1 MERSNDLATLMH
13 DIYRAVSN
21 GDADTLTNVLS
32 ARDGLLFIGTDPDEW
47 FDEPDTVRAMLT
59 AQAAAG
65 VTVRPGPVVAY
76 EEGTVGWVA
85 DRGAFVLPDGT
96 EAPFRITAVFH
107 RENGAW
113 KLVQEHA
120 SVAVSNEEVIGA
132 SLDAAD

>member
-1 MERSNDLATLMH
+1 MERSNELAALLH
-13 DIYRAVSN
+13 DIYRAVSD
-21 GDADTLTNVLS
+21 GEADTLANMLS
-32 ARDGLLFIGTDPDEW
+32 ARDGLLFVGTDRDEW
-47 FDEPDTVRAMLT
+47 FDDPDTIRAMLS

-65 VTVRPGPVVAY
+65 VTVRAGDVVAY

-107 RENGAW
+107 RENGSW

-120 SVAVSNEEVIGA
+120 SVAVSNDEVLGTPL
-132 SLDAAD
+132 SQ

>member
-1 MERSNDLATLMH
+1 MERSNELAALMH
-13 DIYRAVSN
+13 DIYEAVST
-21 GDADTLTNVLS
+21 GDAATLTDMLT

-47 FDEPDTVRAMLT
+47 FDDATTIRAMLT

-85 DRGAFVLPDGT
+85 DQGAFVLPDGS

-120 SVAVSNEEVIGA
+120 SIATNNEDVLGTPL
-132 SLDAAD
+132 S